1 MDDFHRGEQLAVRNS
16 RRRATVYGRSNN
28 SIYIDGNTVRR
39 VEPRFGEKK
48 VTHTRER
55 SGIRG
60 EILQMPQISFGYYL
74 FFLAALAVTAFV
86 CLWYVRIHSDI
97 TASQKRVVALENT
110 LSSMKQANDEE
121 YERIAGSIDMEEIKK
136 IAMTDL
142 RMKYPEEDQVVHITV
157 EEDDYVR
164 QYGKIP
170 EKND

>member
-1 MDDFHRGEQLAVRNS
+1 MAGKYN

-39 VEPRFGEKK
+39 IEPRFGENRA
-48 VTHTRER
+48 VRTRER
-55 SGIRG
+55 SERRS
-60 EILQMPQISFGYYL
+60 EHLQIPQVSFGYYF

-97 TASQKRVVALENT
+97 TASQKRVVALEST
-110 LSSMKQANDEE
+110 LSSLKQANDEE
-121 YERIAGSIDMEEIKK
+121 YERIAGSVDMEEIKK

-170 EKND
+170 EKTIE